1 MRAALRGRREEHC
14 HSCLLDP
21 LLAVRAAPLAYR
33 IAGKIGE
40 TKFWRMSKKGC
51 FGEYNFGVSALAAQ
65 VLRHFGVPKFGE
77 HRPFANFYSVQ
88 YFPLY
93 GTSSGEGAG
102 QRLSRARPY
111 PLQTKGEGLVK
122 SLHTSRAPGRLE
134 CDKRNE
140 YWMLACYWAET
151 HAVDLSRAVDAVK
164 KVAV

>member
-1 MRAALRGRREEHC
+1 MANEQKKAV
-14 HSCLLDP
+14 
-21 LLAVRAAPLAYR
+21 LANIILAFQHLQPTYYV
-33 IAGKIGE
+33 I
-40 TKFWRMSKKGC
+40 
-51 FGEYNFGVSALAAQ
+51 LARQNLANN
-65 VLRHFGVPKFGE
+65 
-77 HRPFANFYSVQ
+77 RPFANFYSVQ